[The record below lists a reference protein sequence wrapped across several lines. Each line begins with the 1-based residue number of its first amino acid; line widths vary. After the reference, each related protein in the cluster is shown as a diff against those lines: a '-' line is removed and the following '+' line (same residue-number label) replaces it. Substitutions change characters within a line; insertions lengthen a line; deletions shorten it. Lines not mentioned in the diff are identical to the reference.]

1 MAPYAKPTRSKKKKN
16 DTPPP
21 SEVVMTP
28 KEDKAKPERTIPSN
42 VYFNPV
48 INNKRDVLRPEEL
61 QADQQACL
69 RVVCE
74 SCNQPIIPQLASIE
88 KHNLETSSVEIN
100 KLLEKI
106 KALNAASVPGDDKKD
121 WKKTYNSIS
130 TKTSEVL
137 KSCQSQIDL
146 LGKIANSVKI
156 AKTPIHDSVDL
167 LGSPYLSIDPAF
179 MTPEEIDKLTAET
192 KKLVFKQEGGRL
204 VYYAG
209 EFSHTYSNLPH
220 VAQPIPDFLEAIIDK
235 LPVPEGHQRP
245 NAVICNRYQDGK
257 STMGAHPDNEPD
269 LCPWGNIYG
278 LSGGETR
285 TLKFTKKDAPEQ
297 SFKLVS
303 GSLNIMSRSL
313 QNLYKHEII
322 QETGLVGERIN
333 WTFRHI
339 NPAFIESS
347 TLILADSQCH
357 GVKFGSERQTLGSHC
372 PGQRVNTYKVE
383 HLLLE
388 DSAFIASFKNVVI
401 SLGINNLRSH
411 RSKITNPQE
420 ISDLIQ
426 RKCEEILKLNPS
438 CRIGI
443 STVLPTKD
451 VELNKKVSEFNRLL
465 AIVILKLSGKS
476 NAVSLIDLSFMSSRT
491 DGCLK
496 DAFWKS
502 GDDKIH
508 VNDIGTKV
516 IGCRLKRFIRDIPLY
531 RFLRKKKSRSML
543 ETK

>member
-1 MAPYAKPTRSKKKKN
+1 MDAYQKPKRQKKKKK

-21 SEVVMTP
+21 SEEVVRP
-28 KEDKAKPERTIPSN
+28 KEDVAKPERPIPSN

-48 INNKRDVLRPEEL
+48 INTKRDALRPEEL
-61 QADQQACL
+61 QADHQQASL

-74 SCNQPIIPQLASIE
+74 SCNQPIIPQLATIE
-88 KHNLETSSVEIN
+88 GFNLETSNAEIN
-100 KLLEKI
+100 TLLKNIE
-106 KALNAASVPGDDKKD
+106 ALNSAGSGDNTKD
-121 WKKTYNSIS
+121 WKKTCNSIS
-130 TKTSEVL
+130 SKTTEIL

-146 LGKIANSVKI
+146 LGKIANSVKK
-156 AKTPIHDSVDL
+156 AKTPTPESVDL
-167 LGSPYLSIDPAF
+167 LASTYLSIDPAF
-179 MTPEEIDKLTAET
+179 MTPAEIEKLSVET

-209 EFSHTYSNLPH
+209 EFNHTYSNLLH
-220 VAQPIPDFLEAIIDK
+220 EARPIPDFLQAVIDK

-245 NAVICNRYQDGK
+245 NSAICNRYPDGN
-257 STMGAHPDNEPD
+257 STMGAHPDKESD

-285 TLKFTKKDAPEQ
+285 TLKFTKKDVPDQ

-313 QNLYKHEII
+313 QNLYKHEIV

-339 NPAFIESS
+339 NPAFMESS
-347 TLILADSQCH
+347 TLLLADSQCH

-372 PGQRVNTYKVE
+372 PGHRVNTYKVE

-388 DSAFIASFKNVVI
+388 DTAFIASFKNVVI
-401 SLGINNLRSH
+401 ALGINNLRSH
-411 RSKITNPQE
+411 RSKINKPQE

-443 STVLPTKD
+443 STVLPTKNH
-451 VELNKKVSEFNRLL
+451 ELNVKVSEFNRLL
-465 AIVILKLSGKS
+465 AIVILKLSGMS
-476 NAVSLIDLSFMSSRT
+476 NSVSLIDLSFMSSHK

-496 DAFWKS
+496 DAFCKS
-502 GDDKIH
+502 GDDIH
-508 VNDIGTKV
+508 VNEIGTKV
-516 IGCRLKRFIRDIPLY
+516 IGCRLKRFIRDIPLF
-531 RFLRKKKSRSML
+531 RFLKKRRSRTTL